1 METSNI
7 LLQLGY
13 TLPQD
18 DEAVSLEGIQSAGLS
33 NRNYRDLV
41 CWLTQIIKQYAPE
54 VDETVSSVDDLHSF
68 AMEISS
74 FLKELSCP
82 YHRLLD
88 GPLSSRY
95 RSEEDSLLLIEFL
108 AAECVTGVIN
118 QQKRNEE
125 MKHQIDLVQHPGTPL
140 STVMQMFQLLDLD
153 VNSMGTDITDSE
165 TFNRI
170 IHRLKELFATD
181 FNAPDLLFVPKT
193 NLSEAQWAQ
202 LDQCHTDL
210 QEEYNLRRQMMMTRL
225 DVTMLGFQWK
235 GDTKLDV
242 AQIWRQK
249 RRNLDALTT
258 NLNRRDISDLLVA
271 ERSLLTMEKV
281 ASTRIKG
288 SKKNVFQGNLTL
300 PNRGGVVSINAKP
313 HMPVWSSREEGLPCE
328 NLYRKQSKVPRSEPS
343 KSHQKLIFFALFV
356 SVLLNGLRLAH
367 HF

>member
-1 METSNI
+1 
-7 LLQLGY
+7 
-13 TLPQD
+13 
-18 DEAVSLEGIQSAGLS
+18 
-33 NRNYRDLV
+33 
-41 CWLTQIIKQYAPE
+41 
-54 VDETVSSVDDLHSF
+54 
-68 AMEISS
+68 MEISS

-170 IHRLKELFATD
+170 IHRLKEFFATD

-193 NLSEAQWAQ
+193 NLNEAQWAQ